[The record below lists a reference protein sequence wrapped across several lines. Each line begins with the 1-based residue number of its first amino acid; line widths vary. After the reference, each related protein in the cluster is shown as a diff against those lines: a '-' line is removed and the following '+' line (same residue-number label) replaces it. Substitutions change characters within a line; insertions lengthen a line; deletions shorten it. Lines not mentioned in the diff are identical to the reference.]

1 MNSKQTTPQDE
12 ASEVFSKAAEL
23 FALMSSPMR
32 LRMLSILCDKELSVS
47 QLLERIETTQP
58 NLSQHLALLTQAGVL
73 AKRKEGTTVFYRVLS
88 EKAVQLCRSVCT
100 QVAIELDEPMQLAAS
115 ERLLAR
121 V

>member
-1 MNSKQTTPQDE
+1 MTDE
-12 ASEVFSKAAEL
+12 ATLVFERAAEL

-32 LRMLSILCDKELSVS
+32 LRVMSTLCDKELSVS
-47 QLLERIETTQP
+47 QLLEQMKTTQP
-58 NLSQHLALLTQAGVL
+58 NLSQHLNLLYQSGIL
-73 AKRKEGTTVFYRVLS
+73 ARRKEGTTVYYRIQS

-100 QVAIELDEPMQLAAS
+100 QVAIELDEPAQLPAS

>member
-1 MNSKQTTPQDE
+1 MNSKQTPHPDE

-32 LRMLSILCDKELSVS
+32 LRMLSILCDQELSVS
-47 QLLERIETTQP
+47 QLLESIDTTQP

-73 AKRKEGTTVFYRVLS
+73 AKRKEGTTVFYRVQS
-88 EKAVQLCRSVCT
+88 EKAVALCRSVCT
-100 QVAIELDEPMQLAAS
+100 QVAIELDEPMQLPAS
-115 ERLLAR
+115 QRLLAR

>member
-1 MNSKQTTPQDE
+1 MNSNHTLHQDE

-32 LRMLSILCDKELSVS
+32 LRILSILCDKELSAS
-47 QLLERIETTQP
+47 QRLERIMTTQP

-73 AKRKEGTTVFYRVLS
+73 AKRKEGTTVFYRVQS

-100 QVAIELDEPMQLAAS
+100 QVAIELDEPMQLPVS
-115 ERLLAR
+115 ECLLAK